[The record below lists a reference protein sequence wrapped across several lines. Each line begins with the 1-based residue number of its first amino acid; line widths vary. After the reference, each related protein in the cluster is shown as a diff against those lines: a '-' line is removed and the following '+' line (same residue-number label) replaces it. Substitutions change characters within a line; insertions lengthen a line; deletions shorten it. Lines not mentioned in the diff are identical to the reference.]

1 MTSRREF
8 LKTSGVV
15 LGAAAFDTPLSAA
28 GLAPKN
34 KTLNVGLVGCGGRG
48 TGAIFQ
54 ALQADPD
61 VKVTALADVF
71 GNNLQQTLAALK
83 GKYGE
88 RVDVPEDRAFVGFD
102 SYEKLIKSNV
112 DVVLLCTPPSFRPA
126 HLALAI
132 KEGKHVFCEKPVA
145 VDVPG
150 IHIVQDAVRLAKQKK
165 LCVMSGFCFR
175 YSFPNRE
182 LVSRVHQGAIGDI
195 HAISTFRLGGEL
207 SYREPEPGSSEL
219 EQQIRNWFY
228 YQRYSGDMIVEQTVH
243 SIDFMN
249 WILKERV
256 PTKVTAMGGRQSRP
270 WNKFGNVYD
279 HFSVEYVYEDGFR
292 GFHFGR
298 QQNGTTPRNTIE
310 AFGTKGRIDVALNTS
325 YEIFG
330 DQPWKNS
337 EQLNNMYQTE
347 HDELFKAI
355 RENRVIDDGDYMAN
369 STLMAIWGR
378 ASAYSGKTIS
388 YDEIINS
395 KEVLGPPVEN
405 YAWDMEVDKLPIA
418 RQGVYKFV

>member
-1 MTSRREF
+1 MTNRREF
-8 LKTSGVV
+8 LKTSGIV
-15 LGAAAFDTPLSAA
+15 LGATALETPLIA
-28 GLAPKN
+28 GSFASK
-34 KTLNVGLVGCGGRG
+34 KKVLNVGLVGCGGRG
-48 TGAIFQ
+48 TGAVFQ

-61 VKVTALADVF
+61 VKITALADVF
-71 GNNLQQTLAALK
+71 ENNLEETLTALI
-83 GKYGE
+83 GKYGN
-88 RVDVPEDRAFVGFD
+88 RIDVPEERRFLGFD
-102 SYEKLIKSNV
+102 AYEKLIKSQV
-112 DVVLLCTPPSFRPA
+112 DVVLLCTPPNFRPA

-132 KEGKHVFCEKPVA
+132 KHDKHVFCEKPVA
-145 VDVPG
+145 VDIPG
-150 IHIVQDAVRLAKQKK
+150 VHVVQEAVRLAKEKN

-182 LVSRVHQGAIGDI
+182 LISRIHNGDIGDI

-207 SYREPEPGSSEL
+207 SFREPVAGSSEL

-249 WILKERV
+249 WILKERI
-256 PTKVTAMGGRQSRP
+256 PAKVTAMGGRQSRP

-279 HFSVEYVYEDGFR
+279 HFTVEYVYDDGFR

-310 AFGTKGRIDVALNTS
+310 ALGSKGRIDVALNTS

-330 DQPWKNS
+330 DKPWKNTD
-337 EQLNNMYQTE
+337 QLNNMYQTE

-355 RENRVIDDGDYMAN
+355 RENRIINDGDYMAN

-388 YDEIINS
+388 YDEIVNS
-395 KEVLGPPVEN
+395 KETLGPIAEE
-405 YAWDMEVDKLPIA
+405 YSWEMEVDKSPIA
-418 RQGVYKFV
+418 RQGVYKFS

>member
-1 MTSRREF
+1 MTNRREF
-8 LKTSGVV
+8 LKSSGVV
-15 LGAAAFDTPLSAA
+15 LGGAAIGTPLMAA
-28 GLAPKN
+28 GLIQKS
-34 KTLNVGLVGCGGRG
+34 KTLNIGLVGCGGRG

-54 ALQADPD
+54 ALQADPN

-71 GNNLQQTLAALK
+71 DHNLQQTLTALK
-83 GKYGE
+83 GKYGD
-88 RVDVPEDRAFVGFD
+88 RIDVPENRAFIGFD
-102 SYEKLIKSNV
+102 AYEKLIKSNV

-126 HLALAI
+126 HLALAVQ
-132 KEGKHVFCEKPVA
+132 EGKHVFCEKPVA
-145 VDVPG
+145 VDIPG

-182 LVSRVHQGAIGDI
+182 LVAKVQQGAIGDI

-207 SYREPEPGSSEL
+207 SYREPLAGSSEL

-243 SIDFMN
+243 SIDYMN
-249 WILKERV
+249 WMLKEKV
-256 PTKVTAMGGRQSRP
+256 PTQVTAMGGRQSRP

-279 HFSVEYVYEDGFR
+279 HFSVEFVYEDGFR

-310 AFGTKGRIDVALNTS
+310 ALGTKGRVNVALNTS

-330 DQPWKNS
+330 DQPWKNT

-355 RENRVIDDGDYMAN
+355 RENRLIEDGEYMAN

-388 YDEIINS
+388 YEEIINS
-395 KEVLGPPVEN
+395 TETLGPSAKD
-405 YAWDMEVDKLPIA
+405 YTWDTEVDELPIA
-418 RQGVYKFV
+418 RPGTYKFV